1 MVQNPNRTLLWMSVF
16 FLIVALACLALLEP
30 LMAAFFANPVFNG
43 MILLVL
49 LIGIIVN
56 FRHVVMLRPELAWL
70 DDFRRGDARQLEPP
84 ERGLLASA
92 ARILTR
98 RGGRIRLSAQTMR
111 ALLEGIRMRL
121 DESRDL
127 SRYVVGLLIFLGL
140 LGTFWGLLDT
150 LQAIS
155 RVIGGLSASD
165 GGFATFFDDLKAGL
179 AEPLAGM
186 GTAFSSSL
194 FGLAGALVLGFF
206 DLQAGHAQNRFYNEL
221 EEWMAGLTHV
231 SGGPVLEEEPI
242 PVYVQALL
250 EQTADSLDKLQRVV
264 HRSEEQQRSAG
275 TRTTALASQ
284 ITQLVEELRSEQR
297 QLGGLM
303 QGQADLPLVL
313 SRLSQELAGLRE
325 LNQDLRHHLGNI
337 DGNLGALMADLPAGR
352 VQALEEIRNEIR
364 LLARTM
370 SRGRP

>member
-1 MVQNPNRTLLWMSVF
+1 MQNPNRTLLWMSVF